1 LRPPDELWPKA
12 KAAATNAHAH
22 DSSLSEAHSTLGLVR
37 SFYEWNWKAAGQ
49 EFKKAIELEKN
60 NPNALSRYAIYLS
73 RVGRH
78 DEAIEHME
86 QARAM
91 DPLSL
96 NINNAVAVL
105 YYMARR
111 YGDAIERCETNLEL
125 SSTYYRTYWN
135 LGRSRLAKAEFGPA
149 VEALER
155 ARELS
160 REKPPEDQ
168 APNQPNDLSL
178 ENPFMMAVL
187 ADGYARA
194 GRTGEAHRVM
204 DQLKAIGREKYVSP
218 AAWAAVYLGLGDHDR
233 AFEWLAK
240 AVEERSSLLVW
251 LKVDPAF
258 DPIRG
263 DRRFQKLLAA
273 VGLN

>member
-1 LRPPDELWPKA
+1 
-12 KAAATNAHAH
+12 
-22 DSSLSEAHSTLGLVR
+22 
-37 SFYEWNWKAAGQ
+37 
-49 EFKKAIELEKN
+49 
-60 NPNALSRYAIYLS
+60 
-73 RVGRH
+73 
-78 DEAIEHME
+78 ME
-86 QARAM
+86 RARAM

-96 NINNAVAVL
+96 NINNAAAVL
-105 YYMARR
+105 HSMARR
-111 YGDAIERCETNLEL
+111 YGDAIERCETTLEL

-149 VEALER
+149 IEALER

-160 REKPPEDQ
+160 REKPPADQ
-168 APNQPNDLSL
+168 APNQPDDLSL
-178 ENPFMMAVL
+178 ENPFMMAVI

-194 GRTGEAHRVM
+194 GRTAEAHRVM

-218 AAWAAVYLGLGDHDR
+218 AAWAAIYIGLGEHDR